1 MASKLCENQWGSL
14 LGGETR
20 QNRAPLRVSTD
31 MSTEDARR
39 AVQEPV
45 GLLIPILQVR
55 APRHGQSGTWWES
68 YDPASSGLQG
78 LETHLSAPSLFSRG
92 GPRASLNK

>member
-1 MASKLCENQWGSL
+1 MWGASAKKQNLLHGVSLASKLCENQWGSL

-55 APRHGQSGTWWES
+55 APRLTEV
-68 YDPASSGLQG
+68 
-78 LETHLSAPSLFSRG
+78 
-92 GPRASLNK
+92 K